1 MKKLFLLVLA
11 LSIGVSSL
19 FAQTKRVTGTVTSA
33 DDGAPIPG
41 VSVVVKGTTSG
52 TTTTIDGTYNL
63 MVPENEVL
71 LFSFVGMKDVEVPL
85 GTSNTYDVVMEPD
98 IIGVDEVMVVA
109 YGTQAKGSVVGAVSS
124 MRGDEKIE
132 SIPISSL
139 DKALQGN
146 VAGVVATS
154 ASGQPGGR
162 TQVRIRGIGS
172 MSGSNEPLYVIDG
185 VPVIGTEYVSFTSE
199 SQPMA
204 SREASNPLANINP
217 NDIES
222 ISVLKDA
229 AASALYGA
237 RAANGVIII
246 TTKRGKEGK
255 TKFNFSAQTGF
266 SQKTTDN
273 YNVLNKAEYEELA
286 AEALVNGLGWSQ
298 EDADDYVQTEYETDW
313 YDVVYREPKDAMT
326 YNVELSARGGNA
338 KTQFFV
344 SGSYFNQNGHVI
356 ATDYERY
363 SSRINLDHTASDKI
377 KFGAN
382 FSISYS
388 DKNSNN
394 GSSAFASPILAADL
408 MLPNRPV
415 YNDDGSYNNNDLGML
430 NNFNP
435 VAIAEWD
442 INKQNEVY
450 FLGQAYAEYSFTND
464 LKFKST
470 FNTEIYNLKEEKYQ
484 NGAFGDG
491 RTVGGRLREGRTTV
505 ENWTSSNIL
514 SWNHTFS
521 DVHNVD
527 ALLGFEATKSNS
539 NALIASGEGLPEIP
553 KFRSMAAAAEPVT
566 TFSNLTEWSMLSY
579 LSQVNYNYAHKYYVS
594 GSLRRD
600 GHSRFGSEN
609 RYGNFWSVAGSWRV
623 SEENFMNEIDWL
635 DNLKLRASYGITG
648 NADVGDYSSQGLFS
662 YNGYVYGGTSGASF
676 IQYANPYLTWEKS
689 KVFNLATDF
698 TLFNRITTTIEYYIK
713 RNSDFLFDV
722 PVSATTGLYDERST
736 AQDYTATKNLGDMEN
751 SGIELSIRSDNF
763 TGEFK
768 WITDFNI
775 SFNKNEILSLPD
787 DKDLIQG
794 TKIRRVGEDFQTFYL
809 RKWAGVNPDD
819 GTPQWYNEAGEI
831 VSNYSDAEKQI
842 MGSASPDFE
851 GGMTNIFS
859 YKGIELSALLT
870 WAVGHKIY
878 DNWAFV
884 MQSDGGYVLSVNQS
898 ATQLDRWQEPGD
910 ITDVPQ
916 IIYGGNNNSARG
928 SSRFL
933 YDADYLRL
941 KNLRV
946 SYNLPK
952 SLLEDLKLDEVKF
965 FAQGQNLAT
974 WTKYPGKD
982 PEVQINGVEDWFYP
996 PLKTITFG
1004 VTVGF

>member
-521 DVHNVD
+521 DVHNLD